1 MEHFEYMVFPRIIA
15 LSEVTWSNKTARE
28 WTDFQSRLTAH
39 YRILQQKNV
48 NYCRPSDRVEISP
61 VINAAARQTT
71 ITLSTEQ
78 YNPEI
83 RYTID
88 GSMPIATSTV
98 YAGPFT
104 LSGSALLKTAVFRN
118 GKLAQQP
125 DTLDLRLH
133 KALGKTVTYV
143 KKWSGSYPAQKEQT
157 LINGYTGSLTYQ
169 DKQWQGFLTDLD
181 VTIDLGMLQSL
192 QNVSCRFMQVIG
204 PGVYMPL
211 YAEVYVSADGQ
222 NFIPAGRS
230 TNDISPLYDRLTFKS
245 FSIDLKNTEAR
256 YVRFFAKNQRGFMFA
271 DEIIV
276 E

>member
-1 MEHFEYMVFPRIIA
+1 MVFPRIIA

-28 WTDFQSRLTAH
+28 WTDFQSRLKEH

-48 NYCRPSDRVEISP
+48 NYCKPSDRVEISP
-61 VINAAARQTT
+61 VINVATFQTT

-83 RYTID
+83 RYTTD
-88 GSMPIATSTV
+88 GTLPSNTSTR

-104 LSGSALLKTAVFRN
+104 LSGTALLKTAVFRN
-118 GKLAQQP
+118 GKMAQKP

-133 KALGKTVTYV
+133 KALGKSVTYA

-157 LINGYTGSLTYQ
+157 LVNGYTGSLTYQ

-181 VTIDLGMLQSL
+181 VTIDLGTSQPLQS
-192 QNVSCRFMQVIG
+192 VSCRFMQVIG
-204 PGVYMPL
+204 PGVYMPN
-211 YAEVYVSADGQ
+211 YIEVYTSTDGQ
-222 NFIPAGRS
+222 TFTPAGRNN
-230 TNDISPLYDRLTFKS
+230 NDVSPLYDRLTFKT
-245 FSIDLKNTEAR
+245 FSVGLTNTTAR
-256 YVRFFAKNQRGFMFA
+256 YVRFFAKSQRGFMFA
-271 DEIIV
+271 DEVIV